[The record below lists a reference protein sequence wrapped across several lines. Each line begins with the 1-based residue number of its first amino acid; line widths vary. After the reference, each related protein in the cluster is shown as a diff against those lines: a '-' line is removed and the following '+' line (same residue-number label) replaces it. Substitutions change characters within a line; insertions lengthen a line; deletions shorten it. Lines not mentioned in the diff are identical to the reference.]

1 MILKLC
7 VYPFFQ
13 QHQEELREAAERVVR
28 GSRPSQGD
36 TVVDSTTPGTHPPS
50 PTRPLVRSLS
60 STPRPEPQPDQRLL
74 AALDF
79 TLLTPQQL
87 LAAQL
92 MRDAA
97 RAAADVAPTP
107 PTPEQLVMSLFAITF
122 CL

>member
-1 MILKLC
+1 M
-7 VYPFFQ
+7 
-13 QHQEELREAAERVVR
+13 
-28 GSRPSQGD
+28 
-36 TVVDSTTPGTHPPS
+36 
-50 PTRPLVRSLS
+50 RSLS